1 MLKKLRHVKS
11 CLTQHNDR
19 VVGFENGTISFTYV
33 NYTCWLV
40 INLSLQLV
48 NLLLTVF
55 LFVVKSQV
63 PKASS
68 RDRLERVKAKL
79 SVVTLLLPKL
89 HLRTGLITQDSD
101 ADDDSGNEANLN
113 TDISAIDKVA
123 AAQKLFATPEKSDIS
138 FEEGSIKLIDFR
150 TPSPP
155 TGRRSGVVSAPRT
168 SVIMNSVEHTENL
181 KNLMVSKRKV
191 SREQGLRDTF
201 RDSVEDGGQTR
212 KVSGC
217 ELPRRLQKRLTPDQ
231 RERSSSKPPLPTVE
245 EETHPSSVLI
255 WILKIRIIIVV
266 SVALIFIFF

>member
-1 MLKKLRHVKS
+1 M
-11 CLTQHNDR
+11 
-19 VVGFENGTISFTYV
+19 
-33 NYTCWLV
+33 
-40 INLSLQLV
+40 
-48 NLLLTVF
+48 
-55 LFVVKSQV
+55 
-63 PKASS
+63 
-68 RDRLERVKAKL
+68 
-79 SVVTLLLPKL
+79 TLLLPKL

-255 WILKIRIIIVV
+255 LILKMRIIIVV
-266 SVALIFIFF
+266 CVALIFTFF